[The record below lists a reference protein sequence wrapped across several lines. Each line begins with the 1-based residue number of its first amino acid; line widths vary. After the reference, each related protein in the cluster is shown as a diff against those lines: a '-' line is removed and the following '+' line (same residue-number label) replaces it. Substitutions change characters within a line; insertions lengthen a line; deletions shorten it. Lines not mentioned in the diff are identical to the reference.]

1 MSRHENMEEN
11 YEFLKFCKTLT
22 PGTTETEEFL
32 KNLTSCLPLLEDVL
46 AEASSTENT
55 IDTSHQPASLHT
67 MTTSGSSF
75 PQTPSTPPLLKPAL
89 LKRSLEDLQH
99 EAAALSSCYLL
110 QQSLQP
116 RKTPGEK
123 YIDVQT
129 GPRHGEGQSRSSTSC
144 SCGPVQNLGTWLC
157 EVCGVVNN

>member
-1 MSRHENMEEN
+1 MSRYENMEEN
-11 YEFLKFCKTLT
+11 HEFLEFCKTLT
-22 PGTTETEEFL
+22 PGSTETEEFL

-46 AEASSTENT
+46 AEASSTENAF
-55 IDTSHQPASLHT
+55 DSSNQLASLHT
-67 MTTSGSSF
+67 MVTSGSTF
-75 PQTPSTPPLLKPAL
+75 PQTPSTSPLMKPAL

-116 RKTPGEK
+116 RGSPGDK

-129 GPRHGEGQSRSSTSC
+129 GHGEGQSRSC

-157 EVCGVVNN
+157 EVCGVLNN